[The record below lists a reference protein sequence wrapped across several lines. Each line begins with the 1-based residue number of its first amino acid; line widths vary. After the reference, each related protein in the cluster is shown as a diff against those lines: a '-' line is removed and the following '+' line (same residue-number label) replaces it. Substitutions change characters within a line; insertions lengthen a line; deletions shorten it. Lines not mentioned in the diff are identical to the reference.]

1 MATHREPRFKLC
13 RRLGINIYGHPKALK
28 RGEGKN
34 VRGGRKTSEYGLQ
47 LLEKQKV
54 KAYYGIM
61 ERQFLRYVKASQKSS
76 EMTGVALLKALE
88 CRLDNLVYRLG
99 FARSIRQARQMV
111 THRHILV
118 NGARVNIP
126 SFGVKV
132 GDEIVLREASRK
144 NERVV
149 QNFQESAS
157 YNVPYLEK
165 QPEKFCGRLMRLPE
179 RNEIPIEANERL
191 IVEYYSK

>member
-1 MATHREPRFKLC
+1 M
-13 RRLGINIYGHPKALK
+13 
-28 RGEGKN
+28 
-34 VRGGRKTSEYGLQ
+34 
-47 LLEKQKV
+47 EKQKV

-61 ERQFLRYVKASQKSS
+61 ERQFLRYVKASQKSP
-76 EMTGVALLKALE
+76 EMTGVALLKSLE

-111 THRHILV
+111 THRHIMV

-126 SFGVKV
+126 SYGVKV

-144 NERVV
+144 NESVV
-149 QNFQESAS
+149 QHFQESS
-157 YNVPYLEK
+157 SFNVPYLEK
-165 QPEKFCGRLMRLPE
+165 RPDQFSGRLMRLPE
-179 RNEIPIEANERL
+179 RNEIPIDANERL